1 MKYLSTLLIA
11 LLASATLVACDV
23 DEGPMERAGE
33 SVDQGVENTRDA
45 TEDAVNNVEDAV
57 E

>member
-1 MKYLSTLLIA
+1 MKYLSTFLIV
-11 LLASATLVACDV
+11 LLASFTLVACDV
-23 DEGPMERAGE
+23 DEGPMEEAGE

-45 TEDAVNNVEDAV
+45 TEDAANEVEDAV